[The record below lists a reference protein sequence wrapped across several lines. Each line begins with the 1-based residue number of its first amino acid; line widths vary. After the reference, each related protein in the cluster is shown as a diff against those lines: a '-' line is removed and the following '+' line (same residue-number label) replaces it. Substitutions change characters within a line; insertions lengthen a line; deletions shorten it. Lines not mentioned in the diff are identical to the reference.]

1 MKTYEIQASGKEARI
16 MELSSDGREVL
27 IGDFPSS
34 VHAQTWIDTRLGGLL
49 RSVPSKGMSLSTSKP
64 PERE

>member
-1 MKTYEIQASGKEARI
+1 MKTYEIQASGTEARV

-34 VHAQTWIDTRLGGLL
+34 VDAQTWINARLGGLL
-49 RSVPSKGMSLSTSKP
+49 RTVPLKAKAC
-64 PERE
+64 